1 MVEDK
6 YLASYLDNLVVAIFG
21 LYFWELFNTLDFDFS
36 FICGRR
42 KFKWPMIFYFYS
54 RYAFLASLVGT
65 IFDLNTSRQV
75 NCQALALATIL
86 LKHSALWASSVTLSI
101 RMMTLWEYSRR
112 IMVIMVPLITFHM
125 VAACLSSTLDLNVVW
140 SEVAFAKDRCVA
152 LKMSLFSIAIL
163 YTYTMVFDF
172 IILCLTSYK
181 LLYGGDA
188 RIRLKQIPIFMLLFR
203 DGLIYFVVV
212 FLVAL
217 VADVYLIVDHK
228 TAMAIGMHVAPATA
242 TVSSSPS
249 VAPRFCL
256 INQEIAAGSAVRRL
270 YNYAGPGPETT
281 RANDGISLTIPYIS
295 NICTESEIP

>member
-6 YLASYLDNLVVAIFG
+6 YLAIYLDNLVVAIFG

-54 RYAFLASLVGT
+54 RYAFLTSLVGT

-140 SEVAFAKDRCVA
+140 SEVA
-152 LKMSLFSIAIL
+152 IAIL

-172 IILCLTSYK
+172 IILCLISYK

-217 VADVYLIVDHK
+217 VADVYLIVDRK
-228 TAMAIGMHVAPATA
+228 TAMAIGMHVASATA

-270 YNYAGPGPETT
+270 YNYAAPGPETT
-281 RANDGISLTIPYIS
+281 RANDGISLTIPDIS
-295 NICTESEIP
+295 NIRTESEIP